1 VSTCH
6 PQHHVTSSANR
17 ETGLSVEMEKDLEA
31 NKKLYQKNCIT
42 FCLTEASSA
51 MDLLLTIYQVAEKQ
65 NGGNNVNK
73 AQARN

>member
-1 VSTCH
+1 
-6 PQHHVTSSANR
+6 
-17 ETGLSVEMEKDLEA
+17 MEKDLEA